1 MIVLG
6 VVVVWVVLL
15 TPFAVRRVR
24 ETNLDK
30 SILNYRKG
38 LQIMRRQG
46 YSVQP
51 ARLLEDETPMEEV
64 DTRPRLRVVRDG
76 EVLEAPAPN
85 RYAAY
90 SSVPNALVDTAVA
103 EQPLVSMRLRRA
115 RIFSGLVAGTVL
127 LTAIATISGGS
138 LFVDAAL
145 LTGSALVLFVALACV
160 SVALGYLEPA
170 SLGVRRSATVYAPV
184 AEQYHDA
191 SIEDET
197 ETRQYAVG

>member
-1 MIVLG
+1 MIILG

-51 ARLLEDETPMEEV
+51 ARLLEDETPLEEV
-64 DTRPRLRVVRDG
+64 DARPRLRVVRDD
-76 EVLEAPAPN
+76 EVLETPVAN

-90 SSVPNALVDTAVA
+90 SSVPNALVETVVA
-103 EQPLVSMRLRRA
+103 EQPLVSMRVRRA
-115 RIFSGLVAGTVL
+115 RIFAGLVAGTVL
-127 LTAIATISGGS
+127 LTAIATIAGGT
-138 LFVDAAL
+138 LFVDAAI
-145 LTGSALVLFVALACV
+145 LTGSALVLFVALAFV

-170 SLGVRRSATVYAPV
+170 SLGVRRSATAYAPV